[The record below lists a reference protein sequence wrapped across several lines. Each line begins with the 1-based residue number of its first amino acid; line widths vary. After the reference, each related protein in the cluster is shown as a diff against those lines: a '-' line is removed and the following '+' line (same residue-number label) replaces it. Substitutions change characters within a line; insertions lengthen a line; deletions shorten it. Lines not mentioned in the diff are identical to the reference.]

1 MSNNKGGKKLRGGGI
16 IGSVGNFIFN
26 TTLIVALL
34 MLMMVALIFAGL
46 LVGIY
51 LIMNDVLAG
60 TNFVI
65 RIANKTIMPV
75 IKGIIDVING
85 IIRAINSLTG

>member
-1 MSNNKGGKKLRGGGI
+1 MKDGKKLNMRGGGI
-16 IGSVGNFIFN
+16 LGTIGNFIFN
-26 TTLIVALL
+26 STLIIAIFMLMLVAL
-34 MLMMVALIFAGL
+34 VFASL

-65 RIANKTIMPV
+65 GIANQTIMPIV
-75 IKGIIDVING
+75 KGIIDVING